1 MQDFSLRTI
10 LEIADPYAGTFRK
23 QSLRFGDQVLRI
35 LAFHARPVLTDVTVA
50 AISEKH
56 LVGPVA
62 RTGHAFGFVETVRI
76 QLRKVHAGQTASE
89 LFGPEMPPVA
99 VETHFEI
106 SVVDFPLNFFLVSAQ
121 LQCLRNIDLLAVQQ
135 FYYLGDQIQQA
146 DAAQDEI
153 ARSSEMQGQRSDVVT
168 ARINQA
174 FERLSLF
181 ERRDV
186 FPLQVF
192 GNGEVFRFGIAHRAD
207 LSPYGLPSRQSGR
220 TKTPFAAY
228 ERVAFLP
235 VAAGTERN
243 GMDQPDPGHVVGQ
256 FPKTLFGKVPA
267 GIEIVRNDRIQRDLL
282 LGQVGGGLRERRA
295 RILFRTDLAGCPGFL
310 VLYGIP
316 SYRNGCIGFHKHCF

>member
-1 MQDFSLRTI
+1 M
-10 LEIADPYAGTFRK
+10 
-23 QSLRFGDQVLRI
+23 
-35 LAFHARPVLTDVTVA
+35 
-50 AISEKH
+50 
-56 LVGPVA
+56 
-62 RTGHAFGFVETVRI
+62 
-76 QLRKVHAGQTASE
+76 RKVHTGQTASE

-106 SVVDFPLNFFLVSAQ
+106 SVVDFPLNLFLVSAQ

-146 DAAQDEI
+146 DTAQDEI

-168 ARINQA
+168 ARIDQA
-174 FERLSLF
+174 FERLSLL

-192 GNGEVFRFGIAHRAD
+192 GNGEVFRFGVAHRAD

-220 TKTPFAAY
+220 AKTPLAAY

-256 FPKTLFGKVPA
+256 FPETLFGKVPA